1 MKSGYIFKELRTE
14 SVSVSDTIVVE
25 KGSFKILTVGG
36 EITGMYMTEW
46 RLSDK
51 LWLIVNEISRM
62 E

>member
-1 MKSGYIFKELRTE
+1 M
-14 SVSVSDTIVVE
+14 SVSDTIAVE

-46 RLSDK
+46 RYSK
-51 LWLIVNEISRM
+51 KKWLIFNEISRM